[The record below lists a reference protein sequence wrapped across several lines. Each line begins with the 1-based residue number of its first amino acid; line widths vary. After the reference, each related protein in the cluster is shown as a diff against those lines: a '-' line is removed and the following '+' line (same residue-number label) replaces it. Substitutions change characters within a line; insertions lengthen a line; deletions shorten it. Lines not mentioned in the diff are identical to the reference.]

1 MMSYFPNLHKPSN
14 STNHY
19 EEDQQQQQQQ
29 IKSQS
34 QKYEEIISTLPQEY
48 GWLDEHYKIEGFWYD
63 PFWAVGVL
71 WAQENFQARSSDII
85 LASFPKC
92 GTTWLKALIF
102 AIQKRNDR
110 CLNDSTHPLLTTNPH
125 KCVPYFELQAH
136 EDDPFTYLDSL
147 PSPRLL
153 GTHVSYTSLPKSIIN
168 SGSKIVCIC
177 RDSKDVLVS
186 LWKFVNKI
194 RSGRNMLPLPLEEG
208 FELFCKGVCLSGPF
222 WEYNSEYWNASLE
235 RPNNVF
241 FLKYE
246 DLKKDTTFYV
256 QKLARFME
264 CPFSVDEKSKGVV
277 KDIIKLCSLENLSNL
292 EVNKAGTFHLG
303 SKAKVDNNAFFWRG
317 NVGDSKTCL
326 TPTMIKRLDEIT
338 KAKFKGSGLA
348 I

>member
-1 MMSYFPNLHKPSN
+1 MMSYSPNLQKPSN
-14 STNHY
+14 SSNHY

-34 QKYEEIISTLPQEY
+34 QKYEEIVSTLPKDQY
-48 GWLDEHYKIEGFWYD
+48 GWLDGHYKIEGFWYD
-63 PFWAVGVL
+63 PVWAVGVL

-92 GTTWLKALIF
+92 GTTWLKALMF

-168 SGSKIVCIC
+168 SG
-177 RDSKDVLVS
+177 
-186 LWKFVNKI
+186 
-194 RSGRNMLPLPLEEG
+194 
-208 FELFCKGVCLSGPF
+208 PF
-222 WEYNSEYWNASLE
+222 WDYNSEYWNASLE
-235 RPNNVF
+235 RPNNVL

-256 QKLARFME
+256 QKLAQFME
-264 CPFSVDEKSKGVV
+264 RPFSVDEKSKGAV

-292 EVNKAGTFHLG
+292 EVNKTGTFHLC
-303 SKAKVDNNAFFWRG
+303 SKAKVDNNAFFRRG

-338 KAKFKGSGLA
+338 KAKFRGSGLA